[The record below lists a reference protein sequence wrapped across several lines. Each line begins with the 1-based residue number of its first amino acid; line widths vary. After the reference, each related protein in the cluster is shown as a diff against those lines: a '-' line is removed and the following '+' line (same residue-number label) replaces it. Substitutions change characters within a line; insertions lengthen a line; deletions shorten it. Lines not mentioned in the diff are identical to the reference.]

1 MKQTTIWM
9 LILAL
14 GLAACGGSTTDE
26 VPPAAGGAAGL
37 DLSGLNLD
45 VHQAPD

>member
-1 MKQTTIWM
+1 MKKTLW
-9 LILAL
+9 LVLLAL
-14 GLAACGGSTTDE
+14 GLAACGGGATTSTLGTAVE
-26 VPPAAGGAAGL
+26 AGDL